1 MKILFIGDIVGRPGR
16 RAVVAGLHRLVADEE
31 VDLAIANCEN
41 AAAGFGV
48 TAKIADQLLD
58 AGFHVLTSGNHIWD
72 KREVFSYLE
81 REPRLLRPHNYPD
94 APGSGLYVG
103 HADTGVRYAVINL
116 QGRVYL
122 PPTDCPFRQAD
133 QLLAELPSDVR
144 VCFVDFHAEV
154 TSEKNAFG
162 HYLDGRASAVVGTH
176 THVPTAD
183 ERVLPGG
190 TAYITDVGMTGPLAS
205 VIGMKQDGSMKRF
218 LTSLPAR
225 FEPASGAVRLNAV
238 VVDVDEATG
247 RARSIQR
254 CARDYDSS
262 GRHIMVH

>member
-16 RAVVAGLHRLVADEE
+16 RAVFSSLQRLLVDEE
-31 VDLAIANCEN
+31 IDLAIANCEN

-48 TAKIADQLLD
+48 TGKIADQLLD
-58 AGFHVLTSGNHIWD
+58 AGLHVLTSGNHIWD
-72 KREVFSYLE
+72 KREVLAYLE
-81 REPRLLRPHNYPD
+81 GEPRLLRPHNYPD

-103 HADTGVRYAVINL
+103 HTDTGVPYAVMNL

-122 PPTDCPFRQAD
+122 PLIDCPFREAD
-133 QLLAELPSDVR
+133 QLLAELPSDVQ

-162 HYLDGRASAVVGTH
+162 RYLDGRVSAVVGTH

-205 VIGMKQDGSMKRF
+205 VIGMKPEESLKRF
-218 LTSLPAR
+218 LTSLPTR
-225 FEPASGAVRLNAV
+225 FEPASGTVRLNAV
-238 VVDVDEATG
+238 VVDVDERTG
-247 RARSIQR
+247 RARSIRR
-254 CARDYDSS
+254 CAQEYDSS
-262 GRHIMVH
+262 GRNIMD

>member
-16 RAVVAGLHRLVADEE
+16 RAVLASLQRLVVDEE
-31 VDLAIANCEN
+31 IDLAIVNCEN

-48 TAKIADQLLD
+48 TAKIADQLLETG
-58 AGFHVLTSGNHIWD
+58 AHVLTSGNHIWD
-72 KREVFSYLE
+72 KREILPYLDG
-81 REPRLLRPHNYPD
+81 EPRLLRPHNYPD

-103 HADTGVRYAVINL
+103 HTDAGVPYAVINL

-122 PPTDCPFRQAD
+122 PAIECPFRQAD
-133 QLLAELPSDVR
+133 QLLAGLPEDVR

-162 HYLDGRASAVVGTH
+162 RYLDGRVSAVVGTH

-190 TAYITDVGMTGPLAS
+190 TAYITDVGMTGPVES
-205 VIGMKQDGSMKRF
+205 VIGMKLDESVKRF
-218 LTSLPAR
+218 VTALPAR
-225 FEPASGAVRLNAV
+225 FEPAAGAVRLNAV
-238 VVDVDEATG
+238 VVDVDEGTG
-247 RARSIQR
+247 SARSIQR
-254 CARDYDSS
+254 CAREFDSS
-262 GRHIMVH
+262 GQPIMD